1 MRSDRRNDSRF
12 EDVVLPFGAPSGE
25 PRSRGPRRRS
35 TKPLKRL
42 AYSSPILALLV
53 AVAVVLIGLPVWS
66 AHALGRWDA
75 GERAVAESEY
85 STQADWTARGPETWV
100 ARFNL
105 GTALLARG
113 ALDEGV
119 ARLREALETVPRALD
134 IGDGRI
140 ETYSYECRVRIN
152 LALGL
157 EMQGDEAGAAGDWTG
172 AADLYDESA
181 ATVSTCLPPSQSQ
194 SGNPQQSGAQQ
205 PQSGS
210 DESQSSSDSQSSGSG
225 SGSGRGPQ
233 GSSDHGQQA
242 GESANRAEQKADEA
256 RRRAAGS
263 DSSGS
268 QDQGGSSSDG
278 AGNDDSGSTGGSDSA
293 DGAPGDSGE
302 GGDAS
307 PNTGSSEDPGTPYE
321 GESAD
326 EARRRNEL
334 EQRLRSGGSGD
345 EGAAPGTRSGDSNGA
360 W

>member
-75 GERAVAESEY
+75 GERAAAESEY

-194 SGNPQQSGAQQ
+194 SGNPQQSG
-205 PQSGS
+205 S

-225 SGSGRGPQ
+225 SGSGRGSQ
-233 GSSDHGQQA
+233 GSSDQGQQA

-278 AGNDDSGSTGGSDSA
+278 AGNDDSGSAGGSDSA